1 MSLKL
6 LSEFLRQFRHR
17 FCRPSLLCHYFSNYS
32 YTTLRATIHIQQ
44 IAAAAIASEESAA
57 AGQGGRREESERASE
72 SRALPCRRRRPSPP
86 LPPFSRRRLL
96 LWAYGAER
104 VRTVGGAVALLRPT
118 RYDFSLVSPEYFLLW
133 PNMSVVKPKR
143 FHESSK

>member
-6 LSEFLRQFRHR
+6 FSEFLRQFRHR

-57 AGQGGRREESERASE
+57 AGQGGRREESERA
-72 SRALPCRRRRPSPP
+72 RAVPSPAAAGG
-86 LPPFSRRRLL
+86 RLL
-96 LWAYGAER
+96 LFLLSAVVYCYGLMER
-104 VRTVGGAVALLRPT
+104 RESGRSEALLRSCARRDT
-118 RYDFSLVSPEYFLLW
+118 ILVSCLQSIFT
-133 PNMSVVKPKR
+133 
-143 FHESSK
+143 FGQICQ

>member
-6 LSEFLRQFRHR
+6 FSEFLRQFRHR

-57 AGQGGRREESERASE
+57 AGQGGRREESERA
-72 SRALPCRRRRPSPP
+72 RAVPSPAAAAAAGG
-86 LPPFSRRRLL
+86 RLL
-96 LWAYGAER
+96 LFLLSAVVYCYGLMER
-104 VRTVGGAVALLRPT
+104 RESGRSEALLRSCARRDT
-118 RYDFSLVSPEYFLLW
+118 ILVSCLQSIF
-133 PNMSVVKPKR
+133 SFGR
-143 FHESSK
+143 IC

>member
-57 AGQGGRREESERASE
+57 AGQGGRREESERA
-72 SRALPCRRRRPSPP
+72 RAVPSPADAGG
-86 LPPFSRRRLL
+86 LL
-96 LWAYGAER
+96 LLFLLSAVAVYCYGLMER
-104 VRTVGGAVALLRPT
+104 RESGRSEALLRSCARRDT
-118 RYDFSLVSPEYFLLW
+118 ILVSCLQSIF
-133 PNMSVVKPKR
+133 SFGR
-143 FHESSK
+143 ICQ

>member
-6 LSEFLRQFRHR
+6 FSEFLRQFRHR

-57 AGQGGRREESERASE
+57 AGQGGRREESERA
-72 SRALPCRRRRPSPP
+72 RTVPSPAAAGG
-86 LPPFSRRRLL
+86 RLL
-96 LWAYGAER
+96 LFLLSAVVVYCYGLMER
-104 VRTVGGAVALLRPT
+104 RESGRSEALLR
-118 RYDFSLVSPEYFLLW
+118 SCA
-133 PNMSVVKPKR
+133 
-143 FHESSK
+143 

>member
-6 LSEFLRQFRHR
+6 FSEFLRQFRYR

-57 AGQGGRREESERASE
+57 AGQGGRREESERA
-72 SRALPCRRRRPSPP
+72 RAVPSPAAAAP
-86 LPPFSRRRLL
+86 AAVSSSSSFQPSSSIVMG
-96 LWAYGAER
+96 LWSGESPDG
-104 VRTVGGAVALLRPT
+104 RTEALLRSCARRDT
-118 RYDFSLVSPEYFLLW
+118 ILVSCLKSIF
-133 PNMSVVKPKR
+133 SFGR
-143 FHESSK
+143 ICQ